1 MEVNQLGTCLQ
12 YAVGSGQTLKL
23 TYARGVIGVAR
34 RYQTPRR
41 HLSRAYEPLRLG
53 RGEFPVAE
61 VLSKELLSIPL
72 YLEIR
77 EDQLEA
83 VVRAITRY
91 FAVGRRR

>member
-23 TYARGVIGVAR
+23 TYARGGIGVAR
-34 RYQTPRR
+34 HYPTPP

-72 YLEIR
+72 YPGIR